1 MDIATNNRKERYN
14 LQRVY
19 REEIV
24 FETIHL
30 YIHRTSQKSL
40 ATNFRIA
47 TCCSIFNLF
56 CNSINMNCVQYMCK
70 HALHL
75 RNSIIIDIFL
85 NSYFAIVRM
94 FVKRIK
100 KKNYLLRERNR
111 SKNSMEKNYLSNKF
125 IRLLIRLINSSNIF
139 IFDQSGKISNNFE
152 RIIHLETRRES

>member
-1 MDIATNNRKERYN
+1 
-14 LQRVY
+14 
-19 REEIV
+19 
-24 FETIHL
+24 
-30 YIHRTSQKSL
+30 
-40 ATNFRIA
+40 
-47 TCCSIFNLF
+47 
-56 CNSINMNCVQYMCK
+56 MNCVQYMCK

-75 RNSIIIDIFL
+75 RNSIIIDIFF

-100 KKNYLLRERNR
+100 KKNYLLREKWNR

-152 RIIHLETRRES
+152 RIIHLETRRESWWNRDKIVNAKWERDKVSNLKYIQVEYSPKTKSQCLNLFWSLRLFSR